1 MGSVEFDTRRYERE
15 QAEGEALMEQA
26 QAERGSLITEF
37 LDERKNELSVMASL
51 ADVAGGDPEF
61 LHALQR
67 GDITRMRKL
76 LRDNVDFAYGDDL
89 VSKRADEL
97 GESC

>member
-15 QAEGEALMEQA
+15 QAEGEKLMDEA
-26 QAERGSLITEF
+26 QAERPQLITDF
-37 LDERKNELSVMASL
+37 LDDRKNEREVMDSL

-67 GDITRMRKL
+67 GDVERMKKL
-76 LRDNVDFAYGDDL
+76 LRDNVEFVYGDDL
-89 VSKRADEL
+89 VTKRAGEL
-97 GESC
+97 GEA